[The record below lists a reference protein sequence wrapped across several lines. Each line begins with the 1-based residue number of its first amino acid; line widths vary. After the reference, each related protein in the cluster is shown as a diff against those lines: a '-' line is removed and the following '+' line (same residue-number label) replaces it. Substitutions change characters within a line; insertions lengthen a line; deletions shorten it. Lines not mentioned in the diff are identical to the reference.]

1 VKLRLG
7 ALARVKPEDVPDAVA
22 HAIEHV
28 DASIRA
34 MRSLIT
40 DMRPASLD
48 HLGVGPALEA
58 LAERWSMQT
67 GIDTNLDVDLRFETG
82 DEPTRLTPLIETT
95 IYRVVQEAL
104 TNVAKH
110 AGAQRVSVT
119 VVERDGAVEI
129 AVTDDGSGFSG
140 EGPTDGLGLI
150 GLRERA
156 RLAGGRHDI
165 ESRPG
170 EGTTVHAWIPA
181 SRLDP
186 APAAQAGSN

>member
-1 VKLRLG
+1 
-7 ALARVKPEDVPDAVA
+7 VPDAVA
-22 HAIEHV
+22 QAIEHV

-48 HLGVGPALEA
+48 QLGVGPALEA
-58 LAERWSMQT
+58 LAERWSTLT

-186 APAAQAGSN
+186 APAAQAGSG

>member
-1 VKLRLG
+1 
-7 ALARVKPEDVPDAVA
+7 VPDAVA
-22 HAIEHV
+22 QAIEHV

-34 MRSLIT
+34 IRSLIT

-48 HLGVGPALEA
+48 QLGVGPALEA
-58 LAERWSMQT
+58 LAERWSTLT
-67 GIDTNLDVDLRFETG
+67 GIDTNLDVDLRFDTG
-82 DEPTRLTPLIETT
+82 DEPTRLTPLIGTT

-186 APAAQAGSN
+186 APAAQAGSG

>member
-1 VKLRLG
+1 
-7 ALARVKPEDVPDAVA
+7 
-22 HAIEHV
+22 
-28 DASIRA
+28 
-34 MRSLIT
+34 
-40 DMRPASLD
+40 
-48 HLGVGPALEA
+48 
-58 LAERWSMQT
+58 RWAT
-67 GIDTNLDVDLRFETG
+67 LTRIDINLDVDLRFETG
-82 DEPTRLTPLIETT
+82 DEPTRLTALLETT

-140 EGPTDGLGLI
+140 EEPTDGFGLI
-150 GLRERA
+150 GIRERV

-165 ESRPG
+165 ESSPG

-181 SRLDP
+181 AMLD
-186 APAAQAGSN
+186 